1 MTNILTDFI
10 NFFAENL
17 LALQLISFFISTIL
31 LGFTI
36 YFLVKINLI
45 GEGVEHYLGVVAGA
59 DVSKRR
65 TLKAW
70 KQIQKRLKTK
80 KESQLKLA
88 VLEADQILNEILRM
102 AGYQGKNLDE
112 RLSQI
117 TPAELCNIEE
127 IKQAHKLKNRIVSEA
142 DFIIASNEAEII
154 IDIYKKAFQELNL
167 IE

>member
-1 MTNILTDFI
+1 MTNILAYLIDFI
-10 NFFAENL
+10 SENL
-17 LALQLISFFISTIL
+17 LVIQLVSLFTSTVL

-36 YFLVKINLI
+36 YFLIKINLI
-45 GEGVEHYLGVVAGA
+45 GEEVEHYLGVLAGA
-59 DVSKRR
+59 DISKRR

-70 KQIQKRLKTK
+70 KQIQKRLRTK

-112 RLSQI
+112 CLSQI
-117 TPAELCNIEE
+117 TPAQLSNIEE
-127 IKQAHKLKNRIVSEA
+127 IKQAHKLR
-142 DFIIASNEAEII
+142 DRIASESDFTIAPNEAEII
-154 IDIYKKAFQELNL
+154 VEIYKKAFQELNL